1 MQKWEY
7 CTLGPIEYSSTSWKW
22 IPNEPTRIVFTR
34 KGAKEEGFKID
45 EEGAL
50 KDVQDE
56 VAGVLASLGEQ
67 GWEMVGC
74 GSVFAAGHFLYFK
87 RPID

>member
-1 MQKWEY
+1 
-7 CTLGPIEYSSTSWKW
+7 LGPVEYSSSSWKW
-22 IPNEPTRIVFTR
+22 IPNEPVRIVFTS
-34 KGAKEEGFKID
+34 KGAKEEGFKLD
-45 EEGAL
+45 AESSL

-56 VAGVLASLGEQ
+56 VAGVLAKLGEE

-87 RPID
+87 RPLD

>member
-7 CTLGPIEYSSTSWKW
+7 CTLGPIEFSSTSWKW
-22 IPNEPTRIVFTR
+22 IPNEPTRIKFTR
-34 KGAKEEGFKID
+34 NGMVEEGFKID
-45 EEGAL
+45 DTSSL

-56 VAGVLASLGEQ
+56 VAKVITKMGDE

-74 GSVFAAGHFLYFK
+74 GAVFASGHFLYFK
-87 RPID
+87 RLIE

>member
-22 IPNEPTRIVFTR
+22 IPNEPARIVFTS
-34 KGAKEEGFKID
+34 KGAKEEGFKLN
-45 EEGAL
+45 EESSL

-56 VAGVLASLGEQ
+56 VASVLANLGE
-67 GWEMVGC
+67 
-74 GSVFAAGHFLYFK
+74 
-87 RPID
+87 